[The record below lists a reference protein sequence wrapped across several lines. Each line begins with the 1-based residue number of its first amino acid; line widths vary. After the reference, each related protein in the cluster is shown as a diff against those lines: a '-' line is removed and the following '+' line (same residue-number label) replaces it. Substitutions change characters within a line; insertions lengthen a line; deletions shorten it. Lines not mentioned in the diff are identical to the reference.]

1 MVSII
6 IPAHN
11 EENYIEKTLQSV
23 SEQTLKEKE
32 IIVVCNGCTD
42 NTPKIAKKYTSK
54 VFELKTPDLVEA
66 RNYGA
71 SKAQYSQLIFLDADT
86 QFQKNSTL
94 QTISETK
101 SPIGTC
107 KGSPDNKKVSFQL
120 FWFLKNRL
128 LKKGRVSGI
137 TFCNKDI
144 FNKVSGYD
152 PNSQPFENLD
162 LVKKFKEHGNFLVV
176 NDKVITSTRRLE
188 ALGLFSMLIFW
199 VKKLI
204 KNDHQYPVIR

>member
-1 MVSII
+1 MISII

-11 EENYIEKTLQSV
+11 EEDYIEKTLQNI

-42 NTPKIAKKYTSK
+42 NTAKIAKKHTSK
-54 VFELKTPDLVEA
+54 VFELKNPNLVEA

-71 SKAQYSQLIFLDADT
+71 DKAKYPKLLFLDADT
-86 QFQKNSTL
+86 LFQKDDTL
-94 QTISETK
+94 QIISKTD
-101 SPIGTC
+101 SIIGTC
-107 KGSPDNKKVSFQL
+107 KGAPDNKKLKFQL
-120 FWFLKNRL
+120 FWFLKNIL

-137 TFCNKDI
+137 TFCDKII
-144 FNKVSGYD
+144 FDKIQGYNPD
-152 PNSQPFENLD
+152 AQPFENLD
-162 LVKKFKEHGNFLVV
+162 LVKRFKEYGNFQVI

-188 ALGLFSMLIFW
+188 AFGLSGMLVFW

-204 KNDHQYPVIR
+204 KNDHKYPIIR